1 MRCRYESETIRALQ
15 TGACSESLR
24 EHQKSCADCRDA
36 VVVAQALRRD
46 ASDLAARHTPPASAT
61 IWAAAERHRRM
72 MGLARATRFLRAMK
86 VAGVVYAA
94 VLVAWALYAL
104 AGHGGMTVPGL
115 DAKSLNATIIGA
127 GLAVL
132 FVGSGLWYTLRRDER
147 PTVR

>member
-1 MRCRYESETIRALQ
+1 MRCRYENETIRALQ
-15 TGACSESLR
+15 TGAFSESLK

-36 VVVAQALRRD
+36 VAVAQALRRD
-46 ASDLAARHTPPASAT
+46 ASDLVERHTPPTSAT

-72 MGLARATRFLRAMK
+72 VALARATRFLRAMK

-94 VLVAWALYAL
+94 VLVAWGVYWL
-104 AGHGGMTVPGL
+104 AGHGAMTVPGL
-115 DAKSLNATIIGA
+115 DAKSFNATIGGA

>member
-36 VVVAQALRRD
+36 VAIAQALRRD

-72 MGLARATRFLRAMK
+72 MALARATRFLRAMK

-104 AGHGGMTVPGL
+104 SGHGGMTVPGL
-115 DAKSLNATIIGA
+115 DAKSLNATIMGA
-127 GLAVL
+127 GLAV
-132 FVGSGLWYTLRRDER
+132 VTLCRQRAL
-147 PTVR
+147 VHLAAG

>member
-1 MRCRYESETIRALQ
+1 MRCRYENETIRALQ
-15 TGACSESLR
+15 TGVCSESLR
-24 EHQKSCADCRDA
+24 AHQKSCADCRDA
-36 VVVAQALRRD
+36 VIIAQALRRD
-46 ASDLAARHTPPASAT
+46 ASDLAVRHTLPAAAT
-61 IWAAAERHRRM
+61 ILAAAERHRRM
-72 MGLARATRFLRAMK
+72 MALARATRFLRAMK
-86 VAGVVYAA
+86 VAGVIYAT
-94 VLVAWALYAL
+94 VLVAWGVYAL

>member
-1 MRCRYESETIRALQ
+1 MRCRYENETIRALQ

-36 VVVAQALRRD
+36 VAVAQALRRD

-61 IWAAAERHRRM
+61 IWAAAERHRRLM
-72 MGLARATRFLRAMK
+72 VLARATRFLRAMK
-86 VAGVVYAA
+86 VAGLVYVT
-94 VLVAWALYAL
+94 VLVAWGVYAL
-104 AGHGGMTVPGL
+104 AGHGGMPVPGL

-132 FVGSGLWYTLRRDER
+132 FVGSGLWYTLRKDER
-147 PTVR
+147 LTG

>member
-1 MRCRYESETIRALQ
+1 MRCRYENETIRALQ
-15 TGACSESLR
+15 TGACSESLK

-36 VVVAQALRRD
+36 VAVAQALRRD
-46 ASDLAARHTPPASAT
+46 ASDLAVRHTPPASAT

-72 MGLARATRFLRAMK
+72 MTLARATRFLRAMK

-94 VLVAWALYAL
+94 VLVSWALYSL

-115 DAKSLNATIIGA
+115 DAKSLNAAIIGA

-132 FVGSGLWYTLRRDER
+132 FVGSGLWYTLRQDER
-147 PTVR
+147 STG